1 MRTPKSK
8 TALPIPVKH
17 ALRKLGQD
25 IALAR
30 KRRRI
35 STTLLAERAFI
46 TRNTLKRAESGD
58 AGVSIGIYATLLF
71 TLGMVSRLA
80 ELADPSRDPLAVAL
94 EEERIPRR
102 IRTPR
107 TAEPKELQQ

>member
-1 MRTPKSK
+1 
-8 TALPIPVKH
+8 VKH

-30 KRRRI
+30 RRRRI
-35 STTLLAERAFI
+35 STTLLAQRAFI
-46 TRNTLKRAESGD
+46 TRNTLRRAESGD

-71 TLGMVSRLA
+71 VLGIVDRLA
-80 ELADPSRDPLAVAL
+80 DLADPGRDPLAVAL

-107 TAEPKELQQ
+107 VAEPPGSPQ

>member
-1 MRTPKSK
+1 MRTSKSK
-8 TALPIPVKH
+8 NALPIPVKH

-35 STTLLAERAFI
+35 TTSLLAERAFI

-71 TLGMVSRLA
+71 NLGMVSRLA
-80 ELADPSRDPLAVAL
+80 EIADPSRDPLAVAL
-94 EEERIPRR
+94 EEERIPKR

-107 TAEPKELQQ
+107 TAEALEFSR